1 MRRLRCSVL
10 FSALLLASCSG
21 PAQEQGSTRPMAPI
35 PAMADAG
42 VHTAPVATL
51 PPATPA
57 SPAATPATPPAT
69 PPTPPATPGAT
80 VAEPEYVRFPRQSDQ
95 FTPAA
100 RSILDRMAEM
110 IASGEATGVVRI
122 EGHADPRER
131 KTAVLSLRRAQRV
144 MQYLIQKGVAADR
157 LQAAGLG
164 ATHPASTGDAPTAR
178 AQNRR
183 VEFSFRDT
191 P

>member
-57 SPAATPATPPAT
+57 SPPAT

>member
-1 MRRLRCSVL
+1 
-10 FSALLLASCSG
+10 
-21 PAQEQGSTRPMAPI
+21 
-35 PAMADAG
+35 
-42 VHTAPVATL
+42 
-51 PPATPA
+51 
-57 SPAATPATPPAT
+57 
-69 PPTPPATPGAT
+69 